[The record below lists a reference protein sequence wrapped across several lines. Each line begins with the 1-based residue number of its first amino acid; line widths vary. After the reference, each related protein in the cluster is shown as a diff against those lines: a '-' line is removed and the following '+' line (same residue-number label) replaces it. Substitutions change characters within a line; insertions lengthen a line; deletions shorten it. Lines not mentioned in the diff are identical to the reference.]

1 MRLFLAFAVALSLV
15 AVPAA
20 AQEESPHITDP
31 CGDALVW
38 ARAGDETVGSPDPV
52 SPDFDVEAADIR
64 AVRDGAAVAGVDLVL
79 RVCGEIT
86 EPAFGQRYLWTW
98 LTPAGCRQEV
108 SYSRSVRVVVPT
120 EVNDDLWVTYTETCP
135 TGRQDLIFTEVEQTF
150 EERFVA
156 DEVATVDG
164 DTLTVTLRRDALPE
178 IAHPALTEGA
188 RWLAPAVGTQI
199 VWTAG
204 SYFVRD
210 PDAEVIIRGG
220 DSAGGADFT
229 LG

>member
-1 MRLFLAFAVALSLV
+1 MRLFLALAVALSLV

-20 AQEESPHITDP
+20 AQEETPRITDP

-52 SPDFDVEAADIR
+52 SPDFDIEAADIR
-64 AVRDGAAVAGVDLVL
+64 AVRDGGEVAGVELVL

-86 EPAFGQRYLWTW
+86 EPAFGQHYSWTW
-98 LTPAGCRQEV
+98 RTPAGCRQEV
-108 SYSRSVRVVVPT
+108 SYSRSVHVAVPT
-120 EVNDDLWVTYTETCP
+120 EARDDLWVAYAETCP
-135 TGRQDLIFTEVEQTF
+135 TGRQDLILTEVERTF
-150 EERFVA
+150 EERFLA

-178 IAHPALTEGA
+178 VAHPALTEGV

-199 VWTAG
+199 VWSGG

-229 LG
+229 LR